1 MVLLSVGLYRNFFR
15 AGNRTALDKVH
26 FRIKKISGS
35 YLLPTRNTDCRY
47 GFEILFLSLILS
59 NDTIVKP
66 PYTINPTIL
75 NLIASISEKLGEVKA
90 AYLHKAPTELRKRNR
105 IRTIHSSLAVEGNT
119 LTIDQVT
126 AILDHKRVVAPRR
139 DILEVQNAITTY
151 DRLAEFK
158 PYSIESICKAHR
170 LLMNGLID
178 HPGELRRSS
187 VGIVKGEQLTHLAP
201 PAERVR
207 TQLNDLLHYLKTDPD
222 LMLVKSC
229 VFHYEFEYIHPFL
242 DGNGR
247 MGRLWHTVLLSRHN
261 PVFEYVPIE
270 TLIKSQ
276 QEEYYRVLE
285 LSDNAG
291 HSTPFVEFM
300 LGIIDH
306 SLSAAERIDLF
317 RMLAENDRFARAD
330 YLRYFKDISSA
341 TASRDLATAV
351 ETGVLERIGT
361 GRTTQYRFIR

>member
-1 MVLLSVGLYRNFFR
+1 M
-15 AGNRTALDKVH
+15 
-26 FRIKKISGS
+26 
-35 YLLPTRNTDCRY
+35 
-47 GFEILFLSLILS
+47 
-59 NDTIVKP
+59 KP

-300 LGIIDH
+300 LG
-306 SLSAAERIDLF
+306 AVTNAEHHAF
-317 RMLAENDRFARAD
+317 
-330 YLRYFKDISSA
+330 
-341 TASRDLATAV
+341 SR
-351 ETGVLERIGT
+351 GT
-361 GRTTQYRFIR
+361 NRPVSDAGRE